1 MSRLTKELAQEI
13 VTRTMQVIHYNVNV
27 MDERGRI
34 IGSGDRSRL
43 YQKHEGALIAIER
56 KGRFEIDEESA
67 RKLQGVL
74 PGTNLAIHFQGEV
87 VGVIGITGDPNEV
100 TKYGELVKM
109 TAEMYL
115 EQADLLEKA
124 QWDKRMKED
133 FLQSVIHADGKDN
146 AMLRLQA
153 ERIGFHPDKARVAC
167 IMELTGAQDAN
178 SLSTLKQVVEIL
190 EGRPA
195 IDLIAIR
202 NTRQIVLY
210 KPHLHPRE
218 PNTDICEGIRHI
230 RRLLEE
236 KRIAPLRIAV
246 GKAYSGIDGLI
257 ASYRSAQDTMR
268 AGQAIFPEQTVYYS
282 EDMPNETVAA
292 NVTPSWVV
300 EELKRLWW
308 RFAQEDKSGELQQ
321 TLVAYYDE
329 NGEQQRIAERLSIHR
344 NTLRYRLQRIHEAT
358 GKDPKHFRD
367 LYTLMTARWLSAL
380 EERKP
385 ESDGVWKEQA

>member
-74 PGTNLAIHFQGEV
+74 PGTNLAIQFQGEV

-133 FLQSVIHADGKDN
+133 FLLSVIHADRKDI
-146 AMLRLQA
+146 AMLRIQA

-167 IMELTGAQDAN
+167 IMELRGEHDAD
-178 SLSTLKQVVEIL
+178 SLPTLKRVVELL
-190 EGRPA
+190 EGRQT

-202 NTRQIVLY
+202 NTHQIVLF
-210 KPHLHPRE
+210 KPHLHPRQ
-218 PNTDICEGIRHI
+218 PNTDICEGIGQI
-230 RRLLEE
+230 RRLLED
-236 KRIAPLRIAV
+236 KQIAPLCIAV
-246 GKAYSGIDGLI
+246 GKAYSGIDGMI

-268 AGQAIFPEQTVYYS
+268 AGQAILPDQTVYYG
-282 EDMPNETVAA
+282 EDMPNETVSA
-292 NVTPSWVV
+292 NVKPSWVV
-300 EELKRLWW
+300 EELHQLW
-308 RFAQEDKSGELQQ
+308 RGFVQEDKSGELQQ
-321 TLVAYYDE
+321 TLQAYYEE
-329 NGEQQRIAERLSIHR
+329 NGEQQRVAERLAIHR
-344 NTLRYRLQRIHEAT
+344 NTLRYRLQRIHDVA
-358 GKDPKHFRD
+358 GKDPKRFRD

-380 EERKP
+380 EEKEP
-385 ESDGVWKEQA
+385 ETDNVWKGQS